1 MIKFDNIEQFW
12 STGITKN
19 MVSVQDVIDI
29 LSALTPPE
37 GRTLSNIPFGFINT
51 KGRPVILFD
60 ENKKSI
66 LSFGITRAFPVLL
79 DFKRKGAVVVPNTDD
94 LIKEKEALEK
104 ENMKLKNKLSEISEI
119 SKLCLNM

>member
-1 MIKFDNIEQFW
+1 MIKFNNIEQFYG
-12 STGITKN
+12 TGMTKN

-29 LSALTPPE
+29 LSKLTPPE

-60 ENKKSI
+60 ENKESI

-79 DFKRKGAVVVPNTDD
+79 DFKRKGAVIVSNTDD

-104 ENMKLKNKLSEISEI
+104 ENMKLKNKLSEIS
-119 SKLCLNM
+119 KLCLNI

>member
-1 MIKFDNIEQFW
+1 MLKFDTKEQFW
-12 STGITKN
+12 GTGMSKN
-19 MVSVQDVIDI
+19 MVSVQDVIDV
-29 LSALTPPE
+29 LSALTPPK

-79 DFKRKGAVVVPNTDD
+79 DFKRKGAIVVPNTDD

-104 ENMKLKNKLSEISEI
+104 EITELKNKLSEIS
-119 SKLCLNM
+119 KLCLNT

>member
-1 MIKFDNIEQFW
+1 MIKFDTKEQFW
-12 STGITKN
+12 GTGMSKN

-51 KGRPVILFD
+51 KGKPTILLD
-60 ENKKSI
+60 ENKKEI
-66 LSFGITRAFPVLL
+66 LSFGITKAFPVFLN
-79 DFKRKGAVVVPNTDD
+79 FKRKGAIVVPNTDN
-94 LIKEKEALEK
+94 LIKEIESLEK
-104 ENMKLKNKLSEISEI
+104 ENKELKNKLSKI

>member
-1 MIKFDNIEQFW
+1 MIKFNNIEQFYG
-12 STGITKN
+12 TGMTKN

-29 LSALTPPE
+29 LSKLTPPE

-60 ENKKSI
+60 ENKESI

-79 DFKRKGAVVVPNTDD
+79 DFKRKGAVIVSNTDD

-104 ENMKLKNKLSEISEI
+104 ENMKLKNKLSEIS
-119 SKLCLNM
+119 KLCLNM

>member
-1 MIKFDNIEQFW
+1 MIKFDNTEQFW
-12 STGITKN
+12 ATGMTKN
-19 MVSVQDVIDI
+19 IVSVQDVIDI
-29 LSALTPPE
+29 LSALTPPK

-51 KGRPVILFD
+51 KGRPMILFD
-60 ENKKSI
+60 ENKESV

-104 ENMKLKNKLSEISEI
+104 ENMKLKNKLSEIS
-119 SKLCLNM
+119 KLCLNM